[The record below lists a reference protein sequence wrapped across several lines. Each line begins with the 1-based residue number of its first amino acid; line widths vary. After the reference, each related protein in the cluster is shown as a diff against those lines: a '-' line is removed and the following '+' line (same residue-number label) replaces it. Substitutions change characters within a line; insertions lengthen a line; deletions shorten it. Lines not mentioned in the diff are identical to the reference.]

1 LCGGESALEYFIADE
16 NLKNLEK
23 KLKESY
29 FSMRIRKD
37 CHNMRHK
44 ETLVNLLGTICSTK
58 LKINH
63 LPTNGN
69 CDRPISISF
78 NINYPRVANFSANLR
93 KFQRNNYQTM
103 LADKLKWIFN
113 HLFLDILMKEIGCS
127 KIFEDILRQ
136 NCIAFDFNITCL
148 ADNGLLLD
156 MSVLSVFKILLNLT
170 KDDLTLPG
178 IIPQASNLPD
188 ICALRDIFRSRMFM
202 IFTISAYSKDG
213 ERMENITDKMDFEYS
228 KFLYSSDIYAP
239 DFNSLPT
246 FVIKYLHEPEE
257 AMELQ
262 ISQYIANY
270 LPNHS
275 TLFGL
280 FNKMFKDLKFALIS
294 DE

>member
-16 NLKNLEK
+16 SLKNLEK

-37 CHNMRHK
+37 CHNLRHK

-78 NINYPRVANFSANLR
+78 DINYPRVANFSTNLR
-93 KFQRNNYQTM
+93 KFKRNNYQTM

-113 HLFLDILMKEIGCS
+113 RLFLDILMKEIGCS

-136 NCIAFDFNITCL
+136 NCIAFNFNITCL

-156 MSVLSVFKILLNLT
+156 TSVLSVLKILFNLR
-170 KDDLTLPG
+170 KDDLSLSA

-202 IFTISAYSKDG
+202 IFTISAYSK
-213 ERMENITDKMDFEYS
+213 
-228 KFLYSSDIYAP
+228 FLID
-239 DFNSLPT
+239 
-246 FVIKYLHEPEE
+246 VC
-257 AMELQ
+257 
-262 ISQYIANY
+262 
-270 LPNHS
+270 
-275 TLFGL
+275 
-280 FNKMFKDLKFALIS
+280 
-294 DE
+294 